1 MALTD
6 QELLQIKQSLAAPE
20 AATNWLSQHWMSLTL
35 MVALS
40 VFAFW
45 TFQMGA
51 EDVAKIWNKL
61 FGVSLYWLCA
71 TVFELFYNGTRF
83 NVNEKISADSRSLG
97 TYIAA
102 VLIGTAVVIALS

>member
-6 QELLQIKQSLAAPE
+6 QELLQIKQQLAATE
-20 AATNWLSQHWMSLTL
+20 TGTNWLAQHWMSLAL
-35 MVALS
+35 MAVLS
-40 VFAFW
+40 IFAFW

-102 VLIGTAVVIALS
+102 VLIGTALIVALS